1 MTQELEQLVSVDSI
15 LNFLEDAVSHKKVLG
30 AHQWLTA
37 AQKLNVLL
45 GNEHDK
51 LFTLQ
56 QEVTRA
62 TVLELTSQDK
72 RNVALAKTMV
82 QATDIYK
89 DMRLQEAKIKR
100 VEEFI
105 RIAKL
110 QARMK
115 NEEYQGGNFTP

>member
-1 MTQELEQLVSVDSI
+1 MPQELEQLVSVDSI
-15 LNFLEDAVSHKKVLG
+15 LDFLEDAVSHKMVLD

-45 GNEHDK
+45 GNEHDE
-51 LFTLQ
+51 LFELQ
-56 QEVTRA
+56 QEITRA
-62 TVLELTSQDK
+62 TVLELESQEK

-82 QATDIYK
+82 QASDQYRE
-89 DMRLQEAKIKR
+89 MRSQEAKIKR

-115 NEEYQGGNFTP
+115 DNEYRNS